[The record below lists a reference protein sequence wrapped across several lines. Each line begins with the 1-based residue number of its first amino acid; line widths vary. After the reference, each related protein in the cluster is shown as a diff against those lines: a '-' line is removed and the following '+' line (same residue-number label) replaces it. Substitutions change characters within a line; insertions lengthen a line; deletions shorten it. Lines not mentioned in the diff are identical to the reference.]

1 MRAES
6 VAVITDYSRTKS
18 GSSEI
23 VKKRLQMIYDE
34 NVKNSL
40 IDSATFKL
48 AITLAIFG
56 VIIISS
62 LIMVTRIL
70 DIKDIKK
77 IQS

>member
-6 VAVITDYSRTKS
+6 VAVINDYSRMKS
-18 GSSEI
+18 GKSEI
-23 VKKRLQMIYDE
+23 VKKRLQMIYEE
-34 NVKNSL
+34 NKKNSL
-40 IDSATFKL
+40 VDSTTFKL

-56 VIIISS
+56 VIIIST

-77 IQS
+77 IT

>member
-6 VAVITDYSRTKS
+6 VAVITDYSRIKS
-18 GSSEI
+18 GKTEI
-23 VKKRLQMIYDE
+23 VKKILQMIYEE
-34 NVKNSL
+34 NKKNSL
-40 IDSATFKL
+40 VDSATFKL

-56 VIIISS
+56 VIIIST

>member
-6 VAVITDYSRTKS
+6 IAVITDYSRIKS
-18 GSSEI
+18 GKNEI
-23 VKKRLQMIYDE
+23 VKKRLQMIYEE
-34 NVKNSL
+34 NKKNSL
-40 IDSATFKL
+40 VDSATFKL

-56 VIIISS
+56 VIIIST

>member
-6 VAVITDYSRTKS
+6 VAVINDYSRMKS
-18 GSSEI
+18 GKSEI
-23 VKKRLQMIYDE
+23 VKKRLQMIYEE
-34 NVKNSL
+34 NKKNSL
-40 IDSATFKL
+40 VDSATFKL

-56 VIIISS
+56 VIIISA

>member
-6 VAVITDYSRTKS
+6 VAVITDYSRIKS
-18 GSSEI
+18 GKTEI
-23 VKKRLQMIYDE
+23 VKKRLQMIYEE
-34 NVKNSL
+34 NKKNSL
-40 IDSATFKL
+40 VDSATFKL

>member
-23 VKKRLQMIYDE
+23 IKKRLQMIYDE

-40 IDSATFKL
+40 IDSPTFKL
-48 AITLAIFG
+48 AITLALFG
-56 VIIISS
+56 VIIIST
-62 LIMVTRIL
+62 LIMITRIL

>member
-23 VKKRLQMIYDE
+23 VKKRLQTIYDE
-34 NVKNSL
+34 NIKNSL
-40 IDSATFKL
+40 IDSSTFKL
-48 AITLAIFG
+48 AITLALFG

>member
-6 VAVITDYSRTKS
+6 VTVITDYSRIKS
-18 GSSEI
+18 GKTEI
-23 VKKRLQMIYDE
+23 VKKRLQMIYEE
-34 NVKNSL
+34 NKKNSL
-40 IDSATFKL
+40 VDSATFKL

-56 VIIISS
+56 VIIIST

>member
-1 MRAES
+1 M
-6 VAVITDYSRTKS
+6 ITDYSRKKS
-18 GSSEI
+18 GNSEI

-34 NVKNSL
+34 NKKNSL
-40 IDSATFKL
+40 VDSSTFKL

-56 VIIISS
+56 VIIIST

>member
-23 VKKRLQMIYDE
+23 IKKRLQMIYDE

-40 IDSATFKL
+40 IDSPTFKL
-48 AITLAIFG
+48 AITLALFG
-56 VIIISS
+56 VIIIST

>member
-40 IDSATFKL
+40 IDSPTFKL

-70 DIKDIKK
+70 DIKDIKI

>member
-6 VAVITDYSRTKS
+6 VAVINDYSRIKN
-18 GSSEI
+18 GKSEI
-23 VKKRLQMIYDE
+23 VKKRLQMIYEE
-34 NVKNSL
+34 NKKNSL
-40 IDSATFKL
+40 VDSATFKL

-56 VIIISS
+56 VIIIST

>member
-6 VAVITDYSRTKS
+6 VAVINDYSRMKS
-18 GSSEI
+18 GKSEI
-23 VKKRLQMIYDE
+23 VKKRLQMIYEE
-34 NVKNSL
+34 NKKNSL
-40 IDSATFKL
+40 VDSTTFKL

-56 VIIISS
+56 VIIIST

>member
-6 VAVITDYSRTKS
+6 IAVITDYSRIKS
-18 GSSEI
+18 GKTEI
-23 VKKRLQMIYDE
+23 VKKRLQMIYEE
-34 NVKNSL
+34 NKKNSL
-40 IDSATFKL
+40 VDSASFKL

-56 VIIISS
+56 VIIIST

>member
-6 VAVITDYSRTKS
+6 VAVITDYSRIKS
-18 GSSEI
+18 GKTEI
-23 VKKRLQMIYDE
+23 VKKRLQMIYEE
-34 NVKNSL
+34 NKKNSL
-40 IDSATFKL
+40 VDSATFKL

-56 VIIISS
+56 VIIIST